1 MYVHHKMSSS
11 KITRVTYPEF
21 NQEES
26 VLRALLVQ
34 LLESSFLLW
43 KLVVDLS
50 DVHGLQQRVAVGGVS
65 LANVDKQVF
74 AVL

>member
-1 MYVHHKMSSS
+1 MTHE
-11 KITRVTYPEF
+11 TYGTHPEL

-26 VLRALLVQ
+26 VLRAFLIQV
-34 LLESSFLLW
+34 LESSFLLG

-65 LANVDKQVF
+65 LANVDEQMF